1 MIRSTFAGFN
11 MASLALSASQ
21 RALDVTGQ
29 NLSNI
34 HTQGYTRQRLD
45 QVSLNPVGNSISS
58 SAYDA
63 KVGQGVM
70 MTGVSQIRDPFL
82 DIQYRNQLPKVGTA
96 SAEDAILSQIGQIF
110 DETDKEAIAYQFQQI
125 ITQLQNLA
133 DPQNTGTNSADSV
146 VRSACEILLN
156 TIHQNGTKIQEVYDE
171 LMTKMDETVIPEIN
185 GYLRDI
191 AELDKS
197 IRNSQVL
204 GNPALELQDE
214 RNELIDALST
224 YFPIEASYEKKN
236 MGGGIYVDILNI
248 NLKLSDGRK
257 INLVHDDEYGEVGI
271 TKDADGKIVEPVDL
285 FIKESG
291 ENGKTYGGGVDNLE
305 KALPAE
311 LNSFVS
317 DIVNLN
323 NDIKKYIDKI
333 ADVDAKIADQEGV
346 INGYLQDVADLNNQI
361 ALEKQNANPDVAK
374 IRSLER
380 KRANTMDKL
389 GEYFPKNCLQATTDK
404 ATGIMSVTAKNGTN
418 TSLNLISTDAG
429 GISQAGSV
437 SLSTAA
443 DNRIMMAVTSTADGT
458 GATETADIRSGFALY
473 DLEKQRMDLTNGLN
487 KAIAEREEKVKGL
500 EGYFPAGTIDT
511 PVIDPVTGYMSIT
524 ANGQTLI
531 DANNVASEITTV
543 VNRDADGKLTPPVT
557 AQVGGVN
564 IGDIPQDEVD
574 RMLETMIESIS
585 EGIVKGDLNMLNK
598 AEIFDKNAALNTDA
612 TDTKGIQYYQKMLDA
627 FVDQFAK
634 TMNELNKTAVE
645 KPVKG
650 LVFDAAGNPVMDPAT
665 GKQQEVDL
673 FDIVYETQQVEK
685 KDADGNVIKDVNG
698 NPVMETVY
706 VYETQEVP
714 DGNGGTKTETVMVD
728 KQEQKKDK
736 DGNLMYDA
744 NGDPMME
751 TVIGDDGNPVQ
762 VPKLKPVMENGVVKK
777 EQRTEIVAGEKE
789 NPLFSTTDGSDTFT
803 AANIKIS
810 DGWMNGDIHVQTK
823 NDIISEGNSSD
834 NWNIDRMIN
843 ALSTTVFNFTTPDGD
858 KVFSGTLYECY
869 TNIQGVQSVER
880 KATSQILN
888 THTTVMNQIAD
899 EKDSVSGV
907 WMDEEVM
914 GLMKYTQAYNAA
926 SRLMTTMDEILE
938 RLITQTGV
946 CGR

>member
-34 HTQGYTRQRLD
+34 HTLGYTRQRLD

-404 ATGIMSVTAKNGTN
+404 ATGIMSVTAKTGTN

-762 VPKLKPVMENGVVKK
+762 VPKLKPVMENGAVKK

-880 KATSQILN
+880 KATSRILN

>member
-1 MIRSTFAGFN
+1 
-11 MASLALSASQ
+11 
-21 RALDVTGQ
+21 
-29 NLSNI
+29 
-34 HTQGYTRQRLD
+34 
-45 QVSLNPVGNSISS
+45 
-58 SAYDA
+58 
-63 KVGQGVM
+63 
-70 MTGVSQIRDPFL
+70 
-82 DIQYRNQLPKVGTA
+82 
-96 SAEDAILSQIGQIF
+96 
-110 DETDKEAIAYQFQQI
+110 
-125 ITQLQNLA
+125 
-133 DPQNTGTNSADSV
+133 
-146 VRSACEILLN
+146 
-156 TIHQNGTKIQEVYDE
+156 
-171 LMTKMDETVIPEIN
+171 
-185 GYLRDI
+185 
-191 AELDKS
+191 
-197 IRNSQVL
+197 
-204 GNPALELQDE
+204 
-214 RNELIDALST
+214 
-224 YFPIEASYEKKN
+224 

-404 ATGIMSVTAKNGTN
+404 ATGIMSVTAKTGTN

-762 VPKLKPVMENGVVKK
+762 VPKLKPVMENGAVKK

>member
-404 ATGIMSVTAKNGTN
+404 ATGIMSVTAKTGTN

-834 NWNIDRMIN
+834 NWNVDRMID